1 MQEVVVSST
10 KQTLVASEE
19 WMISGNDQSQYW
31 RGKKIEVRIPYS
43 RAGVAQHIWLETES
57 SHILIDTGDGVVRD
71 LLGKGLD
78 PVKLSA
84 ILFTHGHFDHMGGL
98 HSLLGFLRMVG
109 RNEALPILAPKGCAE
124 VSSIIE
130 GFTRCYADT
139 LPFEISLKSIQ
150 PNENFQIGELKIRAF
165 PMVHCGGIEGLGI
178 LDPIPAM
185 GYRISHHDET
195 VAITGD
201 CGSASPL
208 RELVEGADL
217 AIIEAT
223 YKSSANA
230 DKESLE
236 RVHLSEDLAEEM
248 GKLARQF
255 ILVHKGNSDG

>member
-1 MQEVVVSST
+1 LQEVVVSST
-10 KQTLVASEE
+10 KQALVASEE
-19 WMISGNDQSQYW
+19 WMISRDDQSQHW

-43 RAGVAQHIWLETES
+43 RAGVAQHIWLEAGS
-57 SHILIDTGDGVVRD
+57 SSLLIDTGDGVVRD
-71 LLGKGLD
+71 LLREGLD
-78 PVKLSA
+78 LVKLSA
-84 ILFTHGHFDHMGGL
+84 LLFTHGHFDHMGGL

-109 RNEALPILAPKGCAE
+109 RKETLPILTPEGCVE
-124 VSSIIE
+124 VSSIVE
-130 GFTRCYADT
+130 GFTTCYADT
-139 LPFEISLKSIQ
+139 LPFEISLRWIQ
-150 PNENFQIGELKIRAF
+150 PDENLQIGDLEIRAF

-185 GYRISHHDET
+185 GYRISHQRET

-223 YKSSANA
+223 YKSNANA

-236 RVHLSEDLAEEM
+236 KVHLSEDLAEEM